1 MPAAE
6 LPQEESKQ
14 RDMDELE
21 SMHRVCKGPHTY
33 LRPQAPTTTGLGEI
47 LFYHLSG

>member
-6 LPQEESKQ
+6 LPQEEPKQ

-21 SMHRVCKGPHTY
+21 SMHHVCKGPHTY
-33 LRPQAPTTTGLGEI
+33 LQPWEPITTGLGEI

>member
-6 LPQEESKQ
+6 LPQEEPKQ
-14 RDMDELE
+14 KDMDELE
-21 SMHRVCKGPHTY
+21 SMHHVCKGPHTY
-33 LRPQAPTTTGLGEI
+33 LRPRAPNTTGLGEI